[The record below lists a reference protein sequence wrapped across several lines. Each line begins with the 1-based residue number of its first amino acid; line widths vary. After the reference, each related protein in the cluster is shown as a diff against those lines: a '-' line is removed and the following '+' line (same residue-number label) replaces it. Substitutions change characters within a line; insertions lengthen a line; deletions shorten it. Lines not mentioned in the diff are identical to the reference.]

1 MNHEG
6 SGGIKGLLESTT
18 ALVSNIFGSRYP
30 LVNVKSTID
39 NKTYKVRD
47 MPDKQAA
54 ADLLAKLRL
63 NISKLYLYL
72 ESKVPDKPQV
82 VLLKKNFKPDSNRF
96 FESTPDA
103 EHTSYSV
110 NKGEAVHMCLR
121 QRGGITEELVAENVI
136 MFVGLHEMAHMI
148 TPTIGH
154 DPQFWN
160 NFGWLLEQAEKIG
173 VYKHTNFKEH
183 PVPYCGVKITDM
195 PDYDPSK
202 DVVRGSGSGSD
213 FSIGT
218 MISGKD
224 RK

>member
-1 MNHEG
+1 MT
-6 SGGIKGLLESTT
+6 K
-18 ALVSNIFGSRYP
+18 
-30 LVNVKSTID
+30 VKSRVDGKI
-39 NKTYKVRD
+39 YKVRD
-47 MPDKQAA
+47 MPDKQEA

-63 NISKLYLYL
+63 NMSKLYTYL
-72 ESKVPDKPQV
+72 DSKFPDKPQV
-82 VLLKKNFKPDSNRF
+82 ILLKKNFQPNADRF
-96 FESTPDA
+96 YESTPDA

-121 QRGGITEELVAENVI
+121 QRGGAVESLVAENVI

-160 NFGWLLEQAEKIG
+160 NFGWLLEQAEKLG
-173 VYKHTNFKEH
+173 VYKHTNFREH

-195 PDYDPSK
+195 PEYDPNK
-202 DVVRGSGSGSD
+202 DIVRGSAAD
-213 FSIGT
+213 FSIGS
-218 MISGKD
+218 MKKASGND